1 MISAEEMFHWPIV
14 TAEDEEAVV
23 AIMRAG
29 IMSGTDV
36 TRKFEKEFAAWL
48 GTAYALGTCN
58 GTAAIQ
64 EAFYACGVGPGTEV
78 ICPSMTYWA
87 SAAPAVSLGA
97 DVVFADIDPDTLCID
112 PEDIEHR
119 ITSRTRA
126 LIVVHYAG
134 HPAEMDEICAICRKH
149 GVKVIE
155 DVSHAQGSLYKGRKC
170 GTLGDVAAIS
180 MMGGKSFAIGE
191 GGMLATNDR
200 EIFEKAMSFGHY
212 ERIAASRYSSPSEKV
227 APELEKYAG
236 CPLGGVK
243 HRMNQTCAA
252 MGRVQLKYYPERIAE
267 IDKAMNYFCDG
278 IEHIPGVKGLRTK
291 FENSTQGGWYACK
304 GSYNAEAMKGV
315 SCAKFCEAV
324 MAEGCTARP
333 GGNMPMHLHKV
344 FHDLDFFRQGKPT
357 VLAFGQRDVR
367 QGAGTLPVTE
377 NTPDT
382 IWSLPWFKHFDKAA
396 IDLHIAAVEKV
407 AANLDELI

>member
-14 TAEDEEAVV
+14 TAEDEEAVIS
-23 AIMRAG
+23 IMRAG
-29 IMSGTDV
+29 IMSGTNI
-36 TRKFEKEFAAWL
+36 TQEFEKEFSAWL
-48 GTAYALGTCN
+48 GTKYALGTCN

-119 ITSRTRA
+119 ITDRTRA
-126 LIVVHYAG
+126 VIVVHYAG
-134 HPAEMDEICAICRKH
+134 HPAEMDEICAICHKH

-170 GTLGDVAAIS
+170 GTLGDIAAIS

-191 GGMLATNDR
+191 GGMVATNDR
-200 EIFEKAMSFGHY
+200 KLFESCMAFGHY

-227 APELEKYAG
+227 APELERYAG

-243 HRMNQTCAA
+243 HRMNQACSA
-252 MGRVQLKYYPERIAE
+252 MGRVQLKYYDERTEE
-267 IDKAMNYFCDG
+267 IRKAMNYFWDLLADCKSIKAHRPAADSG
-278 IEHIPGVKGLRTK
+278 
-291 FENSTQGGWYACK
+291 STMGGWYSPEGLFRGKDMDAYCEK
-304 GSYNAEAMKGV
+304 VRNAG
-315 SCAKFCEAV
+315 F
-324 MAEGCTARP
+324 EGCWP
-333 GGNMPMHLHKV
+333 G
-344 FHDLDFFRQGKPT
+344 
-357 VLAFGQRDVR
+357 A
-367 QGAGTLPVTE
+367 
-377 NTPDT
+377 NTPLH
-382 IWSLPWFKHFDKAA
+382 IHPFFAERRKPESLPHSENIAKNAFRIPWFKHFDKEFIEKYAA
-396 IDLHIAAVEKV
+396 MYHQEA
-407 AANLDELI
+407 

>member
-149 GVKVIE
+149 GVK
-155 DVSHAQGSLYKGRKC
+155 GRKKSDFVAHS
-170 GTLGDVAAIS
+170 TLI
-180 MMGGKSFAIGE
+180 I
-191 GGMLATNDR
+191 
-200 EIFEKAMSFGHY
+200 
-212 ERIAASRYSSPSEKV
+212 
-227 APELEKYAG
+227 YA
-236 CPLGGVK
+236 LHNNVK
-243 HRMNQTCAA
+243 N
-252 MGRVQLKYYPERIAE
+252 I
-267 IDKAMNYFCDG
+267 
-278 IEHIPGVKGLRTK
+278 
-291 FENSTQGGWYACK
+291 
-304 GSYNAEAMKGV
+304 
-315 SCAKFCEAV
+315 
-324 MAEGCTARP
+324 
-333 GGNMPMHLHKV
+333 
-344 FHDLDFFRQGKPT
+344 
-357 VLAFGQRDVR
+357 
-367 QGAGTLPVTE
+367 
-377 NTPDT
+377 
-382 IWSLPWFKHFDKAA
+382 
-396 IDLHIAAVEKV
+396 
-407 AANLDELI
+407 